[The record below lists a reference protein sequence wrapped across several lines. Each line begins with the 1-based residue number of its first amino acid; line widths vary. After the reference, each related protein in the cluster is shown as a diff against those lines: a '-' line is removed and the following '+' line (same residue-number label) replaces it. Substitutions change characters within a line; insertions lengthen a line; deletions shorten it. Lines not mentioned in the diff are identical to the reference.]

1 MAATRK
7 LTPEEVEA
15 LIEGLGTGSGSSSG
29 LLNGSDAEVRP
40 FMFGSDDL
48 SLLGD
53 YHALRMINERF
64 CRMARSVFLPF
75 LRIQPR
81 ISSFPP
87 EVKTFDLYVQESD
100 TFVSLTTSR
109 MEELRGSQLMVIQ
122 PSFISLLTDSYYG
135 GTTVQAL
142 KRYQGEFTA
151 TEQRV
156 IEIVTEGLIQSLQ
169 TAWRDLLTVTIGVQG
184 REENIQFASFVD
196 GSDTVIV
203 CSFVVQLPRGEP
215 AQFDVIYPLQT
226 LKPIASQLRSRVQSD
241 FVQDDMSWRQK
252 LEHAILNIP
261 LELTA
266 EIAQPTTSLRNLIHL
281 QEGDVYPMQL
291 HDGIRVKV
299 EDRAIFEAQLG
310 QVGAQTA
317 LNLTRRIRKEES

>member
-15 LIEGLGTGSGSSSG
+15 LIEGLGTGSASSSG

-261 LELTA
+261 LQLTA